1 MQNNKCSFFSVSPTP
16 EEPWQPTWMSYAD
29 ALVIGRTQTTPAL
42 PVVEDDPWPA
52 LSSFGVDTQV
62 SAADR
67 EFVGKVQGGSQVSGG
82 ADRGSVGGKVQG
94 DSRAS
99 GSRPWVCRGEGAG
112 WFPGV
117 RSSRPWVCQG
127 EGAGWFPGIRGRPWV
142 CRGKVQGGSRASGGA
157 DHGSVGGKVQGG
169 SWASGGAD
177 HGSVGG
183 KVQGGSQASG
193 GAGRESVGKVQ
204 GGSWVS
210 RGVCSGAD
218 RKSIGGKEQGGG
230 GSQVSGGA
238 YVGGLH
244 GSGGGGGSCGD
255 GGCCDV
261 RDLRAVVFMHS
272 DDNLSTQQVRDIIQ
286 KANVNV
292 NDENNKISTIPPFH
306 PKAGEVYLN
315 YSHDNAT
322 VASDWCCDGYH
333 WKSVGTRKLPKSK
346 PYVHK
351 L

>member
-1 MQNNKCSFFSVSPTP
+1 MFFFSVSPTP
-16 EEPWQPTWMSYAD
+16 EEPWQPRWMSYTD
-29 ALVIGRTQTTPAL
+29 ALVIGRTPTTPAL

-52 LSSFGVDTQV
+52 LPSLRVDTQV
-62 SAADR
+62 SAADW
-67 EFVGKVQGGSQVSGG
+67 EFVGKVQGGSRVSGG

-94 DSRAS
+94 GSWAS
-99 GSRPWVCRGEGAG
+99 GSRPWVCQREGAG

-117 RSSRPWVCQG
+117 RRSRPWVCQG

-142 CRGKVQGGSRASGGA
+142 CRGKVQGGSQASGGA
-157 DHGSVGGKVQGG
+157 DRGSVSGKVHGG

-183 KVQGGSQASG
+183 KVQGGSRASG

-204 GGSWVS
+204 GGSRVS
-210 RGVCSGAD
+210 GGVCSGAD
-218 RKSIGGKEQGGG
+218 LKSIGGKEQGG

-244 GSGGGGGSCGD
+244 GSGGGSCGD
-255 GGCCDV
+255 GGGGGGDV

-272 DDNLSTQQVRDIIQ
+272 DDKLSTQQVRDIIR

-306 PKAGEVYLN
+306 PKAG
-315 YSHDNAT
+315 
-322 VASDWCCDGYH
+322 
-333 WKSVGTRKLPKSK
+333 
-346 PYVHK
+346 
-351 L
+351 